1 MKDILVFFHV
11 EQNHFVIDR
20 PLSDR
25 PRDIVD
31 DLVEIDPR
39 EEMDPLDEMEPL
51 DETDPLDEMDPLI
64 EPGNV
69 GSGNCSR
76 LSSSLRTVKLL
87 S

>member
-1 MKDILVFFHV
+1 
-11 EQNHFVIDR
+11 
-20 PLSDR
+20 
-25 PRDIVD
+25 
-31 DLVEIDPR
+31 
-39 EEMDPLDEMEPL
+39 MDPLDEMEPL

-76 LSSSLRTVKLL
+76 LSSRLSSSLRTVKLL